1 MDPKLENEPPP
12 PFNQIDVHSKRISVG
27 IIAIV
32 LGCLNLGW
40 IGVHKYMLGFNKAGL
55 ISLLV
60 TICTCGVAYPVF
72 TIISIVEGIIYLTKS
87 DEEFYQLY
95 IVQKKDWF

>member
-1 MDPKLENEPPP
+1 MDPTLENEPPP
-12 PFNQIDVHSKRISVG
+12 FNQVDVHSKRTSIA

-32 LGCLNLGW
+32 LAFFLVGW
-40 IGVHKYMLGFNKAGL
+40 IGIHKFMLGFNKAGL

-60 TICTCGVAYPVF
+60 TILTFGLAGVVF
-72 TIISIVEGIIYLTKS
+72 NILSLVEGIIYLTKT

-95 IVQKKDWF
+95 IVQKKEWL